1 MWILITGA
9 LEYEWTTQFIFHFIA
24 SINFQIAFCT
34 HIFTNGSI
42 SITKK
47 KSPRERERQKGAQEK
62 KKKSLRLSLMIT

>member
-42 SITKK
+42 FITKK
-47 KSPRERERQKGAQEK
+47 NTKSPRERKAEGCSGIIK
-62 KKKSLRLSLMIT
+62 KKIT